1 MANKRQNKK
10 VLGAGGI
17 VALVIAGLALVAILV
32 GVVYY
37 VHSGRAG
44 MGQSAGLI
52 TANETTL
59 VTQKTTE
66 LDKESAEEAEDADAE
81 AEDADAADSSDSS
94 KSNKTAKASDSKES
108 STPKDSAASSSSGS
122 IYKKKTTAKKL
133 GKLYDADTDAFRE
146 AYYGKTVTVS
156 GKLVSKSA
164 KMLYVELD
172 TGTKVP
178 MRVYLNSEEQRE
190 QFNKIDEGTT
200 ITVKGTVGVLYPMQS
215 DAGGFQDMKDGLFA
229 LDTVTLVK

>member
-1 MANKRQNKK
+1 MAKKRQNKK
-10 VLGAGGI
+10 GLGAGGI

-44 MGQSAGLI
+44 MDQSAGLI

-66 LDKESAEEAEDADAE
+66 LDKESAETAEDADAE
-81 AEDADAADSSDSS
+81 TEDAEAAESSDSS
-94 KSNKTAKASDSKES
+94 ETANAADSKES

-133 GKLYDADTDAFRE
+133 GKLYDADTDAFRK
-146 AYYGKTVTVS
+146 AYDGKTVTVS

-215 DAGGFQDMKDGLFA
+215 DAGGFQDMKDGLIA